1 MSVKFTITGPE
12 TVREKYVRAIWSFRD
27 FYIRPYVGIRV
38 RVRNWDDERGRTT
51 GVVVNSKGWKS
62 ATVNRFLDAV
72 ENACSFYEGVLARSE
87 EDMSETFDAI
97 VAQCKEEV
105 GLGKRDK
112 RGANGTVKVRLL
124 PAYKRFMAE
133 EAVARDWAKS
143 TRVNY
148 NKLVGHLD
156 GFDSKAFLQEVD
168 LEWMEGFFAYLS
180 RGMTEASVRNMFVN
194 LMSFLRWAVKKYGIR
209 DECLLFSYKT
219 RQNYRDLMYLTV
231 DELSALVS
239 LQVPV
244 PEGAGKKELK
254 HVRELELVRDM
265 FIFCCFTGLRFSD
278 MQRLEWIH
286 VYKDSIRMYTQKTM
300 TPIEVGLNPIAR
312 KILNRFYGGEAK
324 GYVFPRISN
333 LAMNNLLKEIG
344 NLLGLEGVSTALYF
358 KNRER
363 IETEKN
369 RSNAITTHTGRH
381 TFAVQ
386 ALSAG
391 VPHLVVMSYLG
402 HSHFTSLAPYNDATS
417 EARRQ
422 AMKKLE
428 EYFSEA
434 FRY

>member
-12 TVREKYVRAIWSFRD
+12 TVREKYVRAIWSYDNF
-27 FYIRPYVGIRV
+27 FIRPYVGIRV

-51 GVVVNSKGWKS
+51 GVVVNSRGWKS
-62 ATVNRFLDAV
+62 VTVNRFLDAV
-72 ENACSFYEGVLARSE
+72 ENACSFNEGGRVYSE
-87 EDMSETFDAI
+87 QDLLKTFEEI
-97 VAQCKEEV
+97 VKSCKEEV
-105 GLGKRDK
+105 GLGIRDEA
-112 RGANGTVKVRLL
+112 GAGSAFKVRLL

-133 EAVARDWAKS
+133 EAVTREWAES

-148 NKLVGHLD
+148 NKLVRHLEE
-156 GFDSKAFLQEVD
+156 FDSGAFLDDVD
-168 LEWMEGFFAYLS
+168 LEWMEAFFAYLS
-180 RGMTEASVRNMFVN
+180 KMMTEASVRNMFVN
-194 LMSFLRWAVKKYGIR
+194 LISFLRWAVKKYGIR

-286 VYKDSIRMYTQKTM
+286 VYKDSIRMYTKKTM

-312 KILNRFYGGEAK
+312 KILNKFYGGEAK

-333 LAMNNLLKEIG
+333 LTMNNLLKEIG

-363 IETEKN
+363 IEMEKS
-369 RSNAITTHTGRH
+369 RSDAITTHTGRH

-434 FRY
+434 F